1 MYKAKRDNIALL
13 MNVAVL
19 STACFGCINLDSI
32 GFDKLGG
39 DNLTPIERAHLLDEI
54 DNYLLDENDNYLTE

>member
-1 MYKAKRDNIALL
+1 

-32 GFDKLGG
+32 GFDKLGK